1 MQALNSNP
9 SWRQYAD
16 AFRADGLSKIA
27 KSALC
32 MSIGGT
38 YTSKTFDVQQ
48 ATELGAA
55 LLMDKPIL
63 LVCPRG
69 RKLPVRLR
77 RAADFVVDNWDPDD
91 PDAQER
97 MVAAMRQMGLE
108 KD

>member
-1 MQALNSNP
+1 MTKKQDRAWNDYSEH
-9 SWRQYAD
+9 
-16 AFRADGLSKIA
+16 FRHEVLGKLMD
-27 KSALC
+27 SAVFL
-32 MSIGGT
+32 SIGSDVG
-38 YTSKTFDVQQ
+38 KFDVQQ